1 MSGIFTE
8 GSAKNCT
15 GNHSF
20 WKSDWLLANR
30 KCIRLLKL
38 AVAFETFLE
47 NLKHQD
53 F

>member
-30 KCIRLLKL
+30 KSIRLLKP